1 MPGCCLGAIVLFFGP
16 RVMLALAWLFSDWY
30 RAFSST
36 LLALVGF
43 VFLPW
48 TSLAWMFI
56 FFRHH
61 GDMGDGFVLLLAAGV
76 VADFTAYGGSHAARR
91 RRVVVYRERQ

>member
-1 MPGCCLGAIVLFFGP
+1 
-16 RVMLALAWLFSDWY
+16 MLALAWLFSDWY

-36 LLALVGF
+36 LVALIGF

-91 RRVVVYRERQ
+91 RVVVYRERK